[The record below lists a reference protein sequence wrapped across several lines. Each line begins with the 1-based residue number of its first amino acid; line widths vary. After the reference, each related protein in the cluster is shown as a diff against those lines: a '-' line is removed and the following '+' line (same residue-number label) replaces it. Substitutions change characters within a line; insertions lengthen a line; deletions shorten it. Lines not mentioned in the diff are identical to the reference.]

1 MDLFLEND
9 IAVILEPLEHSITDV
24 LIPAFIE
31 HAVTEVECDLL
42 AHSMHLGGLGL
53 VKASG
58 EAISQFKA
66 LVKTMEPLASEADC
80 RPKTHSS

>member
-42 AHSMHLGGLGL
+42 AHSMHLGG
-53 VKASG
+53 
-58 EAISQFKA
+58 F
-66 LVKTMEPLASEADC
+66 
-80 RPKTHSS
+80 RPSKSFWRSNLSV